1 MPLLQRQSYRGL
13 TRSTSKAAWH
23 SLLLSSM
30 ASFSLPTRHWRITR
44 YRELQLGFWL
54 HISLAWMQSTHSD
67 WAPGP
72 ELWRDPGEL
81 RTKDTDRA
89 EGPTLELS
97 PSSGW
102 GQETDVKVT
111 GEWFMCIRNQ
121 FYMLFFFFLSMQ
133 QVTVWAGLIAPAC
146 FYMLRNLMGRHLQY
160 ILHGSQ
166 ILTHHT
172 FLKCLQSCIW
182 SFKNSFSFLLHWWQY
197 DHQPLC
203 NHHLMLLS
211 FKGLWLI

>member
-54 HISLAWMQSTHSD
+54 HISFAWMQSTHSD

-72 ELWRDPGEL
+72 ELWGDPGEL

-121 FYMLFFFFLSMQ
+121 FYMLLFFLSFHATGDCMSRSHCTG
-133 QVTVWAGLIAPAC
+133 VLLHVKESNGKTFTVHSSWFANSYTSYLFKVPTVMHLELQK
-146 FYMLRNLMGRHLQY
+146 FLQFPTTLMA
-160 ILHGSQ
+160 
-166 ILTHHT
+166 
-172 FLKCLQSCIW
+172 IW
-182 SFKNSFSFLLHWWQY
+182 S
-197 DHQPLC
+197 PAI
-203 NHHLMLLS
+203 M
-211 FKGLWLI
+211 